1 MKKILTGVS
10 VFLFVTGFAG
20 AGSNEVVVSATRVA
34 EPEREVPASVSVIS
48 GDRLRIGA
56 PVNAD
61 ELLRTLSGISVLRN
75 YGIGSGIPGQVNVR
89 GVPGLHGLLML
100 SDGYRLNE
108 AATGFLSP
116 NEIPVIAIER
126 LETVRGPFS
135 ALYGADAFSGVVNM
149 VLREPGEGKGLS
161 AMVSAGNDGYL
172 DFSVSVSGLAGDYAY
187 FAALQQVEM
196 DNVLARDRIIESVW
210 NPQAGVYI
218 ELEKDAENFD
228 YRDRRVVVKTAS
240 RAGEKGKLAVQAR
253 YFDSSLGMGMEDMRP
268 LYPKQVESD
277 SETRSVFAGVEY
289 SHAVSENAELIARA
303 SYRDQQREVWGLDV
317 AGFAGAMPVFAESYS
332 KTDSDE
338 SEIGLEFN
346 MERSAAHVITMGV
359 DARQTG
365 ADFGGL
371 KEAGSGTQFASSSP
385 DSARVENYGLFV
397 QDSFKAGAVRLVSGL
412 RIDSHSDFGEAYS
425 PKLGILWEALDIMV
439 MRVAGGRAFRAPS
452 LLELHQP
459 DVGYGSITFVSNPD
473 LDPEYVNSVDAG
485 FTITPADNVSLDVT
499 LFYNDME
506 DLIGPQIDGQIYSF
520 LNISEAWSRGVEV
533 ELNSRLIGGLEL
545 HLAAT
550 LQETRDKTADTDLQH
565 IPEEIYGAG
574 LRYSGDAG
582 ICRVEASLDGFY
594 TGERR
599 YVDGSTGMWREL
611 DSYFRADASLD
622 LLFAQSYRIGVSAMN
637 LFDED
642 YQESPVIN
650 PAPGRVLAVRAGI
663 EW

>member
-1 MKKILTGVS
+1 M
-10 VFLFVTGFAG
+10 FVLAAG
-20 AGSNEVVVSATRVA
+20 LVLAGTNEVIVSATRVT
-34 EPEREVPASVSVIS
+34 EPASAVPASVSVIS
-48 GDRLRIGA
+48 GDQLRTGA

-75 YGIGSGIPGQVNVR
+75 YGIGSGIPGQINVR

-100 SDGYRLNE
+100 ADGYRLNE
-108 AATGFLSP
+108 AGTGFLSP
-116 NEIPVIAIER
+116 NEIPVAAIER
-126 LETVRGPFS
+126 LEAVRGPFS

-149 VLREPGEGKGLS
+149 VLREPGTGKWLT
-161 AMVSAGNDGYL
+161 AMAGAGNDGFL
-172 DFSVSVSGLAGDYAY
+172 DISASVSGLAGDYAY

-196 DNVLARDRIIESVW
+196 DNVLARDRIIESIW
-210 NPQAGVYI
+210 NPQAGAYM
-218 ELEKDAENFD
+218 ELEKEAENFD
-228 YRDRRVVVKTAS
+228 YRDRRMVVKTAS
-240 RAGEKGKLAVQAR
+240 RAGDNGKLALQAR

-268 LYPKQVESD
+268 LYPVEVESD
-277 SETRSVFAGVEY
+277 SETRSIFAGVEY
-289 SHAVSENAELIARA
+289 THILSEGAELKARV

-317 AGFAGAMPVFAESYS
+317 AGFAGAIPLFSESYS

-346 MERSAAHVITMGV
+346 MERSADHMITMGV

-371 KEAGSGTQFASSSP
+371 KEAVSGTQFAASLP
-385 DSARVENYGLFV
+385 DSASVENYGLFV
-397 QDSFKAGAVRLVSGL
+397 QDSYRAGFVRIVSGI
-412 RIDSHSDFGEAYS
+412 RIDSHSDFGGAYS
-425 PKLGILWEALDIMV
+425 PKLGFLWDASDIVILRL
-439 MRVAGGRAFRAPS
+439 AGGRAFRAPS

-459 DVGYGSITFVSNPD
+459 DVGYGSVTFMSNPD

-485 FTITPADNVSLDVT
+485 FTISPSDNVSLDVT

-520 LNISEAWSRGVEV
+520 RNISEAWSRGIEM
-533 ELNSRLIGGLEL
+533 ELNSRLVGGLGL

-550 LQETRDKTADTDLQH
+550 LQETRDTTAHTDLQH
-565 IPEEIYGAG
+565 IPAEIFGAG

-582 ICRVEASLDGFY
+582 ICEVQASLDGVY
-594 TGERR
+594 SSSRQYADT
-599 YVDGSTGMWREL
+599 STGMWLEL

-622 LLFAQSYRIGVSAMN
+622 LIFHRVYKIGVSAMN

-650 PAPGRVLAVRAGI
+650 PAPGRVVAVRAGV